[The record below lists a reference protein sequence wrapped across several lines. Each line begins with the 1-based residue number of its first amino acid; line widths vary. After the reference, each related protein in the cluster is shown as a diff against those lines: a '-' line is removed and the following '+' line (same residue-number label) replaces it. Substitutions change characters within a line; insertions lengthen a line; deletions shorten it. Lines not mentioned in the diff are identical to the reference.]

1 MSLTMTTAAAKM
13 AAPPK
18 KDCFFAGVAMDV
30 TSNFQIERGGAY
42 PRSAGEKNLFA
53 PLSRFSEL
61 YKSSENLG
69 FQWRRKPLL
78 GFPHTP
84 FTRKGYA
91 ASVERRS
98 R

>member
-1 MSLTMTTAAAKM
+1 ML
-13 AAPPK
+13 PRI
-18 KDCFFAGVAMDV
+18 FRLRGAGRIPA
-30 TSNFQIERGGAY
+30 QQ
-42 PRSAGEKNLFA
+42 GEKNLFA
-53 PLSRFSEL
+53 LLSRFSEL

>member
-1 MSLTMTTAAAKM
+1 
-13 AAPPK
+13 
-18 KDCFFAGVAMDV
+18 MDV

-69 FQWRRKPLL
+69 FQWRRTPFL
-78 GFPHTP
+78 GFPRTP
-84 FTRKGYA
+84 FLTVAEDLPLYRQSQGPHL
-91 ASVERRS
+91 
-98 R
+98 

>member
-1 MSLTMTTAAAKM
+1 ME
-13 AAPPK
+13 
-18 KDCFFAGVAMDV
+18 G

-91 ASVERRS
+91 ASVEWQS